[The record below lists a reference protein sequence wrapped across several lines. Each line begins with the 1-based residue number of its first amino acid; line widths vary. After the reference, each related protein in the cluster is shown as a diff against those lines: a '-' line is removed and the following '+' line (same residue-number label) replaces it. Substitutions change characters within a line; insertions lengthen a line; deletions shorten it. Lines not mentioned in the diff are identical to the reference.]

1 MKGVAMTQTK
11 VSRSF
16 EILLENL
23 VNRINERQEVVS
35 KEEAWQIVEAVIA
48 ESNEAAKKVAEESA
62 ATKDFVR
69 AEIAEAKLELKQD
82 IAKIKQ
88 EIVEVKADLLKW
100 FVGTQIAVGGFV
112 VALIKLL

>member
-1 MKGVAMTQTK
+1 MNNATGINKLDFLV
-11 VSRSF
+11 
-16 EILLENL
+16 ENL
-23 VNRINERQEVVS
+23 VKKINSKGEINKDEAMIIIDEVL
-35 KEEAWQIVEAVIA
+35 A
-48 ESNEAAKKVAEESA
+48 EGEKVAKKVAEDSA

-69 AEIAEAKLELKQD
+69 AEIAEAKLGLKQD
-82 IAKIKQ
+82 IAGVKQ